1 MSETDP
7 EHYPATPDQV
17 RQVLEAMQD
26 SEHLAT
32 CYYCKKERLDC
43 LPFRVGSGNKAIS
56 DVCGACRWVRTIRG
70 PGGPKRRDKV
80 QINKLKAVV
89 ATLTEQKARAEDRLD
104 YESRLGSLLAY
115 CEEKGRAEALGEA
128 IELLEAVMLEA
139 VT

>member
-43 LPFRVGSGNKAIS
+43 LPFRAGSGNKAIS

-80 QINKLKAVV
+80 QVDKLKAVV
-89 ATLTEQKARAEDRLD
+89 TTLTEQKTLAEENCAQQAWLGDLR
-104 YESRLGSLLAY
+104 ES

>member
-1 MSETDP
+1 MNHSETP
-7 EHYPATPDQV
+7 HFG
-17 RQVLEAMQD
+17 
-26 SEHLAT
+26 T
-32 CYYCKKERLDC
+32 CHHCGHEKLDC
-43 LPFRVGSGNKAIS
+43 LTVRSV

-80 QINKLKAVV
+80 QVDKLKAVV